1 VALMGTS
8 AYYAPAL
15 GAIQMAEAYLRGQ
28 NRLLA
33 CAAYLEGEYGYSGM
47 YIGVP
52 VIIGPNGIE
61 RVVEVQLSAEEKAQ
75 LDKSAAA
82 VKELIEVAAKL

>member
-1 VALMGTS
+1 
-8 AYYAPAL
+8 
-15 GAIQMAEAYLRGQ
+15 MAEAYLGAQ

-52 VIIGPNGIE
+52 VVIGANGIE
-61 RVVEVQLSAEEKAQ
+61 RVIEVQLSAEEKAQ

-82 VKELIEVAAKL
+82 VKELIDAAAKL